1 MELYLLLCAVVL
13 LLCIFSNKISDKIGV
28 PSLLIFMFLGMVFGS
43 EGIFKIEFS
52 DFQAAENICT
62 AALIFIM
69 FYGGYSTN
77 WEHARPAAGRAAVL
91 STLGVGIGAAVG
103 IAGPKI
109 IRKFRFCT
117 DGFDAV
123 FVLAAALTSYA
134 LAGILGGNGF
144 LSVYLTGILM
154 GNAKTKNKANV
165 VRFFDNVT
173 ILAQIATFFLIGLLS
188 YPSQM
193 VSSLPATLVI
203 ILFLTLAARP
213 VMVFILTGRYL
224 KFREKIFV
232 SFAGL
237 RGASSIVFAIFASAG
252 GVYMQ
257 SNVFHIV
264 FGLALI
270 SVAVQG
276 TFLPWAARRLDLID
290 EENDV
295 RKTFN
300 DYQEES
306 AMTLMQLHISPGHR
320 WENQKLKDVTL
331 PEGSLAMVIRREDD
345 IIIPKGDTVMM
356 AGDDIAV
363 NVPSFEA
370 ANEIS
375 LKEITIEEDHPWR
388 DKKIKELD
396 LKEHILVAMIRRKDQ
411 DIIPNGETK
420 IYKDDILVIYDE

>member
-1 MELYLLLCAVVL
+1 M
-13 LLCIFSNKISDKIGV
+13 
-28 PSLLIFMFLGMVFGS
+28 
-43 EGIFKIEFS
+43 
-52 DFQAAENICT
+52 
-62 AALIFIM
+62 
-69 FYGGYSTN
+69 
-77 WEHARPAAGRAAVL
+77 
-91 STLGVGIGAAVG
+91 
-103 IAGPKI
+103 
-109 IRKFRFCT
+109 
-117 DGFDAV
+117 
-123 FVLAAALTSYA
+123 
-134 LAGILGGNGF
+134 
-144 LSVYLTGILM
+144 
-154 GNAKTKNKANV
+154 
-165 VRFFDNVT
+165 
-173 ILAQIATFFLIGLLS
+173 
-188 YPSQM
+188 
-193 VSSLPATLVI
+193 
-203 ILFLTLAARP
+203 
-213 VMVFILTGRYL
+213 
-224 KFREKIFV
+224 
-232 SFAGL
+232 
-237 RGASSIVFAIFASAG
+237 
-252 GVYMQ
+252 
-257 SNVFHIV
+257 
-264 FGLALI
+264 
-270 SVAVQG
+270 
-276 TFLPWAARRLDLID
+276 ID

>member
-213 VMVFILTGRYL
+213 AMVFILTGRYL